1 MRWIRDVFGNDKVVV
16 GMVHLPALPGTPL
29 YDERGGLELIR
40 RRTAADLE
48 TLQAAGFDSVMFCNE
63 NDRPYVFEAG
73 VETAAVMAA
82 VIAELRPTISVPFGV
97 DVLWD
102 PKAALAVAR
111 ATGAAFVREV
121 LTGVYASEF
130 GTWNTSVGETLRYRR
145 QIDATDVRLLANI
158 CAEFAA
164 PLAARPLG
172 AVAQGVAT
180 VTLADA
186 ICVSGAMTGSSV
198 DPAQL
203 REVREALPDGVVFAN
218 TGVRESTVG
227 DILSIADGVVIGTSL
242 KVDGITWNPVDPGRA
257 KSFMERVGEVRAE
270 AEARKRS
277 RSRR

>member
-1 MRWIRDVFGNDKVVV
+1 
-16 GMVHLPALPGTPL
+16 
-29 YDERGGLELIR
+29 
-40 RRTAADLE
+40 
-48 TLQAAGFDSVMFCNE
+48 
-63 NDRPYVFEAG
+63 
-73 VETAAVMAA
+73 MAS
-82 VIAELRPTISVPFGV
+82 VIAELRPMISVPFGV

-102 PKAALAVAR
+102 PKAALAVAK

-130 GTWNTSVGETLRYRR
+130 GTWNTSIGETLRYRR

-172 AVAQGVAT
+172 AVAQGVAA

-218 TGVRESTVG
+218 TGVKEATVA
-227 DILSIADGVVIGTSL
+227 DILSMADGVVVGTSL
-242 KVDGITWNPVDPGRA
+242 KVDGITWNAVDPGRA
-257 KSFMERVGEVRAE
+257 KSFMERVGE
-270 AEARKRS
+270 ARNKVPARRRS
-277 RSRR
+277 RIRR